1 MRFAQVARR
10 EFIALLGGAT
20 AAWPLAARAQQRG
33 KPIIGYLSSISRA
46 PASFMLG
53 AFRQGLADLGFVE
66 DRNVTIIYRYADGQ
80 YDRLQA
86 LASELVAQQV
96 DVIVTGP
103 SSPAA
108 LAAKRAT
115 STIPIVFEL
124 GADPIGLGLVASY
137 NRPDAN
143 LTGINVSPES
153 LTAKRLELLD
163 DLVPNGLPIAELV
176 NLSNKTV
183 DTEERVAKEAARMLG
198 RELLFVA
205 VANDGEVAPAFEEMA
220 QKHVGGLI
228 IWLEAFLQSQREQ
241 IVSLANKH
249 RIPTVCPTREFSEVG
264 GLISYGPNLSVTNRQ
279 VGAYVGRILKGAR
292 PADLPVMTPTAFDL
306 IINMKTAKALSLAIP
321 PTLLAIANE
330 VIE

>member
-10 EFIALLGGAT
+10 EFIALLGGAI
-20 AAWPLAARAQQRG
+20 AWPLVARAQQRG
-33 KPIIGYLSSISRA
+33 KPIIGYLSSISRVS
-46 PASFMLG
+46 ASFMLG

-124 GADPIGLGLVASY
+124 GADPIALGLVASY

-163 DLVPNGLPIAELV
+163 GLVPNGLPIAELV

-205 VANDGEVAPAFEEMA
+205 IRNDGEGAPAFEEMG

-228 IWLEAFLQSQREQ
+228 IWLEAFLQSKREQ
-241 IVSLANKH
+241 IVSLANQY

-264 GLISYGPNLSVTNRQ
+264 GLISYGPNLSDTNRQ

-292 PADLPVMTPTAFDL
+292 PADLPVMTPTSFDL
-306 IINMKTAKALSLAIP
+306 IINMKTAKALRLAIP